1 MNCLCFYH
9 SGVFCEIEINE
20 CLSVPCQNGGT
31 CIDNE
36 GAFTCLCLP
45 EFSGALC
52 EEIIDQ
58 CKYYVRKK
66 TRIVQVLSTFDFY
79 CF

>member
-1 MNCLCFYH
+1 MLHQMNCLCFYH

-58 CKYYVRKK
+58 CKY
-66 TRIVQVLSTFDFY
+66 
-79 CF
+79 